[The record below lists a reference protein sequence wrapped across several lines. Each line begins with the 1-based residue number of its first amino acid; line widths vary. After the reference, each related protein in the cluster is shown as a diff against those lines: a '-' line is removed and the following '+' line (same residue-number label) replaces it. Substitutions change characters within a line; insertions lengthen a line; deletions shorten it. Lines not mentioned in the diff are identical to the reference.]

1 MDCGVTGCPNI
12 VAIAARSRPLK
23 ALADW
28 ALATE
33 NPAIRAPATGFES
46 IPLRR
51 LGARGAYSQHS
62 PCARWQALSGIVT
75 ADRALA
81 NALEFF
87 EAQLPMQTS
96 RSPRGRT
103 GALHRQAVARAMA
116 LAWRQL
122 TGQKECQVQRPAPG
136 CDRHYVRTS
145 PQRAK
150 FGIGDKD
157 GGGPQ
162 RGRESLGPNREPS
175 KQTAHNHSIG
185 A

>member
-1 MDCGVTGCPNI
+1 
-12 VAIAARSRPLK
+12 
-23 ALADW
+23 
-28 ALATE
+28 
-33 NPAIRAPATGFES
+33 
-46 IPLRR
+46 
-51 LGARGAYSQHS
+51 
-62 PCARWQALSGIVT
+62 
-75 ADRALA
+75 
-81 NALEFF
+81 
-87 EAQLPMQTS
+87 MQTS

-175 KQTAHNHSIG
+175 KQMAHNHSIG
-185 A
+185 AYAGTLESPKVEQAARSPGRSQGLD